1 MNLSFLF
8 KTDPD
13 VPAALEECND
23 VFFEDFGAG
32 FELGPSDAPDLL
44 AICRTAKGRAV
55 GVLTLHFTAETRA
68 WELGTM
74 SARDDY
80 SHRALFLEFM
90 DRVPEVLLSTMSDDK
105 KDAYI
110 VKRVKQDKRLYIQM
124 LERLGFERP
133 EHFLIGVL
141 SNDGYIPF
149 DPFDEV
155 LLKFRLRPPSLMKG
169 IDSSTPSV
177 VFST

>member
-1 MNLSFLF
+1 MHFCFLF
-8 KTDPD
+8 KTDPG

-32 FELGPSDAPDLL
+32 FELGPNDAPDLL
-44 AICRTAKGRAV
+44 AICRTSKGRAI
-55 GVLTLHFTAETRA
+55 GVLTLHLKADTRA

-74 SARDDY
+74 SVRDDH

-90 DRVPEVLLSTMSDDK
+90 DRVPGVLLSTMSADTTA
-105 KDAYI
+105 AYI
-110 VKRVKQDKRLYIQM
+110 VKRVKQNKRLYIRM
-124 LERLGFERP
+124 LECLGFERP
-133 EHFLIGVL
+133 KHFLIGVL

-155 LLKFRLRPPSLMKG
+155 LMKLRLCPPSLMQG
-169 IDSSTPSV
+169 DTPSV